1 MRTIRLSTLLIFLMV
16 SLSLSAQK
24 NKTRRGS
31 TAPRITASEM
41 VSKTKSSSTTTTK
54 TTSTKGH
61 KTTGKASYYAKKFH
75 GRLMSNGRPYHNE
88 KMTCAH
94 RRYPFGTKLKVRNPR
109 NGREVIVEVTD
120 RGPFAKGR
128 IIDLSYAA
136 ARQLGMLAAGVVTV
150 EVSVVGND
158 VKIPYREPVAQK
170 LPELDFGFIT
180 ISDDSLDIIEEDW
193 MRQQKGNQQMS
204 HRGHNSTV
212 DKKSLEEQ
220 FQINSDEEVIIV
232 DDEELAKEN

>member
-1 MRTIRLSTLLIFLMV
+1 
-16 SLSLSAQK
+16 
-24 NKTRRGS
+24 
-31 TAPRITASEM
+31 
-41 VSKTKSSSTTTTK
+41 
-54 TTSTKGH
+54 
-61 KTTGKASYYAKKFH
+61 
-75 GRLMSNGRPYHNE
+75 MSNGRPYHNE

-136 ARQLGMLAAGVVTV
+136 ARELGMLAAGVVTV

-158 VKIPYREPVAQK
+158 VKIPYRDEPVAQK

-180 ISDDSLDIIEEDW
+180 LSDDSLDIIEEDW
-193 MRQQKGNQQMS
+193 LRQQKENQQMS
-204 HRGHNSTV
+204 RKGHNSTV
-212 DKKSLEEQ
+212 DKKALEEQ
-220 FQINSDEEVIIV
+220 FQINSDDEVIIV